1 MRKFH
6 GEGGEGLK
14 SVCFLYMN
22 ETKGEKKTQ
31 VTILA
36 TCVSCTR
43 SGNQELNPHT
53 TQIIHKTLIHT
64 FINVNLLNRVA
75 FLWCNIAVQWC
86 IFYIFAPH

>member
-43 SGNQELNPHT
+43 SGSG
-53 TQIIHKTLIHT
+53 
-64 FINVNLLNRVA
+64 
-75 FLWCNIAVQWC
+75 
-86 IFYIFAPH
+86 

>member
-43 SGNQELNPHT
+43 SGTNKPIFKVPQQYIYKL
-53 TQIIHKTLIHT
+53 IINILDA
-64 FINVNLLNRVA
+64 FIKQCKCNRK
-75 FLWCNIAVQWC
+75 
-86 IFYIFAPH
+86 

>member
-1 MRKFH
+1 MMMFEVKRHHVFKKRLGVSMYHPDFLK

-36 TCVSCTR
+36 TCVSCTPKHR
-43 SGNQELNPHT
+43 NVEPLGGLQKGSK
-53 TQIIHKTLIHT
+53 IH
-64 FINVNLLNRVA
+64 R
-75 FLWCNIAVQWC
+75 
-86 IFYIFAPH
+86 